1 MARPYEFNYEG
12 INRMKK
18 DPYIWLYWLAGFL
31 VYTQSL
37 LWLFDYL
44 AGL

>member
-1 MARPYEFNYEG
+1 MQLNTVL
-12 INRMKK
+12 
-18 DPYIWLYWLAGFL
+18 WVL
-31 VYTQSL
+31 VGAVVYVQSL

>member
-1 MARPYEFNYEG
+1 MQLNTVL
-12 INRMKK
+12 
-18 DPYIWLYWLAGFL
+18 WVLAGFL